1 MERQLI
7 LNRYRPLAVSG
18 EGGSGI
24 VELAWD
30 TRIQRRVAIK
40 RLPLGEDRSLAEE
53 GLSEAR
59 TAAMLSHPSIVQVLD
74 FETDADGAL
83 LIMESVD
90 GESLAALLDENGPL
104 SIDAVAAV
112 ARAVADALSYAHE
125 NQVLHLDIK
134 PENILI
140 SRTGIVKVADFG
152 LASLSTL
159 EGFAQ
164 ARGGTI
170 GYMPPEQIDGG
181 IVDQRTDEWA
191 FASVV
196 YEMLTRENPFLAANL
211 KRARVL
217 AETGDVI
224 PPSQT
229 RLDVDP
235 GIDAVLLDALSPDPD
250 IRPGTVDSFWEHL
263 EPFLGSAKRGR
274 RELRELT
281 DPVDEL
287 PANPPDTFPD
297 GFGIGVWDRIPD
309 RMLVVGT
316 RAVTGIGCAWLSWV
330 GMSAASLDAMPLG
343 IIVLA
348 VAIAAVFAPTLG
360 SALALIAL
368 GVGTIIS
375 GLPLAGAAIIAVSAL
390 WWLLFGRRDPEAA
403 AFLVIAPVL
412 GIVHLSCLLPLL
424 AGFCLP
430 WRRAIPTAAFGSL
443 AVLAAASLTGSE
455 MLYACG
461 PAYVGAQGGSTLIAP
476 FMVLVGHPGTWVV
489 IGAWVL
495 AAALMSAL
503 CQYATRLLAALGLLG
518 AGGVMVLGQL
528 SAQRVAS
535 GGVWSLPH
543 LAPTISLAVSFILL
557 AVLIALGAPRRAQA
571 EASSTDPDPYQA
583 R

>member
-18 EGGSGI
+18 EGGSGV

-40 RLPLGEDRSLAEE
+40 RLSLDKNRNLAEE

-83 LIMESVD
+83 LIMECVD
-90 GESLAALLDENGPL
+90 GESLATLLDENGPL
-104 SIDAVAAV
+104 STDAMATVAH
-112 ARAVADALSYAHE
+112 AVADALSYAHE

-152 LASLSTL
+152 LASLSNI

-170 GYMPPEQIDGG
+170 GYMPPEQIEGG
-181 IVDQRTDEWA
+181 VVDQRTDEWA
-191 FASVV
+191 FASMV
-196 YEMLTRENPFLAANL
+196 YEMLTCENPFLAADL
-211 KRARVL
+211 GRAREL
-217 AETGDVI
+217 AETGDII

-229 RLDVDP
+229 RLDISP
-235 GIDAVLLDALSPDPD
+235 GIDGVLLDALSPDPD
-250 IRPGTVDSFWEHL
+250 IRPETVDSFWEHL
-263 EPFLGSAKRGR
+263 EPFLGSTKRGR
-274 RELRELT
+274 RELRELV

-287 PANPPDTFPD
+287 SANPAGSSPDD
-297 GFGIGVWDRIPD
+297 FGIGLWDRIPD
-309 RMLVVGT
+309 RMLALGT
-316 RAVTGIGCAWLSWV
+316 RAVTGIGCAWLTWV
-330 GMSAASLDAMPLG
+330 GLSAASLGTMPLG
-343 IIVLA
+343 IIVVA
-348 VAIAAVFAPTLG
+348 VTVAAVFAPTLG
-360 SALALIAL
+360 SALALLAL

-375 GLPLAGAAIIAVSAL
+375 SLPLAGAIVIVTGAF
-390 WWLLFGRRDPEAA
+390 WWLFFGRKDPESTAL
-403 AFLVIAPVL
+403 LVIAPAL
-412 GIVHLSCLLPLL
+412 GIAHLSCLLPLL
-424 AGFCLP
+424 VGFCLP
-430 WRRAIPTAAFGSL
+430 WRRAVPTAMFGSL
-443 AVLAAASLTGSE
+443 AILVAASLTGSE

-461 PAYVGAQGGSTLIAP
+461 PSYVGAQGGSTLIAP
-476 FMVLVGHPGTWVV
+476 FVVLVGHPGTWVV

-495 AAALMSAL
+495 AATLMSVL
-503 CQYATRLLAALGLLG
+503 CQHATRLFAALGLFG
-518 AGGVMVLGQL
+518 AASIMTLGQL
-528 SAQRVAS
+528 SAQRVTS

-543 LAPTISLAVSFILL
+543 LMPAISLVVSFILF
-557 AVLIALGAPRRAQA
+557 AVLIALGAPRRSQV
-571 EASSTDPDPYQA
+571 ESSSTDPGPYQA